1 MEALELLVESS
12 ELELQAVVDQD
23 EDDSAQPAVVT
34 TQLTLKLSFYDIA
47 PDVDLPAD
55 GSQPSPS

>member
-1 MEALELLVESS
+1 MESS

-23 EDDSAQPAVVT
+23 EDDSVQSAVVT

-47 PDVDLPAD
+47 PVVDLPAES
-55 GSQPSPS
+55 SQSSPS